1 MPLVK
6 GFGQKT
12 IGKNIGAEMRAG
24 KPKKQAVAIGL
35 DVARRAAKK
44 KGVPLSKV
52 KGLKGAPPKKK
63 KR

>member
-12 IGKNIGAEMRAG
+12 IGKNIGREMRAG

-52 KGLKGAPPKKK
+52 KGLKGAPKKK